1 MPETPAKQVR
11 ELRVSGVPIRETT
24 LTTASGNVSVF
35 YTAFGIAL
43 SARDAEEGA
52 PFDGQQSRGRL
63 VRLLEAA
70 ELLPTAPLSP
80 AYQHPDRRFRGP
92 AYRYLRP
99 EDRLP
104 TYEDLPGSERVIAK
118 VRLFHPL
125 SGLVYY
131 VVAVTDYSGQLVL
144 SGFQIGPLLGSSFGD
159 SSMQELA
166 TFRSPLPIER
176 DLGFEPRRLS
186 EIIEETHAREASER
200 TAP

>member
-1 MPETPAKQVR
+1 MPEKTTKQVR
-11 ELRVSGVPIRETT
+11 ELHISGVPVREMT
-24 LTTASGNVSVF
+24 LTSAAGELNVF

-43 SARDAEEGA
+43 SAPDADEGA
-52 PFDGQQSRGRL
+52 PFDGPRSRGQL
-63 VRLLEAA
+63 VALLEAA
-70 ELLPTAPLSP
+70 KLLPAPPLSP

-104 TYEDLPGSERVIAK
+104 TYDELPGSERVIAK

-125 SGLVYY
+125 SRLVYY

-144 SGFQIGPLLGSSFGD
+144 SGFQIGPLPGSSFGD
-159 SSMQELA
+159 SSMEELA

-176 DLGFEPRRLS
+176 DLHFEPRRLS
-186 EIIEETHAREASER
+186 EILEETHAREAAER
-200 TAP
+200 TAL

>member
-1 MPETPAKQVR
+1 MPQTSTKQVR

-24 LTTASGNVSVF
+24 LTSASGKVSVF

-43 SARDAEEGA
+43 SAPNACEGA
-52 PFDGQQSRGRL
+52 PFDGPQSRGRL
-63 VRLLEAA
+63 VLLLEAA
-70 ELLPTAPLSP
+70 ELLPAPPLSP

-104 TYEDLPGSERVIAK
+104 AYDDLPGSERVIAK
-118 VRLFHPL
+118 VRLFHPF
-125 SGLVYY
+125 SRLVYY

-144 SGFQIGPLLGSSFGD
+144 SGFQIGPLPGSSFGD
-159 SSMQELA
+159 SSMEELA
-166 TFRSPLPIER
+166 TVRSPLPIER
-176 DLGFEPRRLS
+176 DLDFEPRRLS
-186 EIIEETHAREASER
+186 EIIEETHAREAAER